1 MYKIHVWPCKDD
13 LDINISDEKV
23 STEQLYEKLLLVLTM
38 WDSELV
44 VHLSDPQAS
53 HGRMQL

>member
-23 STEQLYEKLLLVLTM
+23 STEQLYEKLLLVFTM

-44 VHLSDPQAS
+44 VHLSG